1 MDHSLFRWINNL
13 TTRASWANGCVTF
26 YAQAAGIPLLAVLL
40 LVAYF
45 DARRRDDHMA
55 LAGVVWAGGAA
66 LVALGIGQVIG
77 NAINRSRPYEAL
89 TGAHVLVNRTADFSF
104 PSDHATVAGA
114 VAAGLLL
121 ANRRWGIVAS
131 VLAILLAFARVYVG
145 AHFPGDVAA
154 GLALGAITA
163 WAGHYVAVPV
173 LRRIV
178 DRLAATP
185 IRRFV
190 TAAPI
195 PSL

>member
-1 MDHSLFRWINNL
+1 MDHSLFRWINDL
-13 TTRASWANGCVTF
+13 TTRTSWANGSVTF
-26 YAQAAGIPLLAVLL
+26 YAQTAGISLLAVLL

-45 DARRRDDHMA
+45 DARRRDDRVA
-55 LAGVVWAGGAA
+55 LAGALWAGGAA

-77 NAINRSRPYEAL
+77 NAINRARPYETLAGL
-89 TGAHVLVNRTADFSF
+89 HVLVARTADFSF

-121 ANRRWGIVAS
+121 ANRRWGVVGS
-131 VLAILLAFARVYVG
+131 VLAGVLAFARVYVG

-163 WAGHYVAVPV
+163 WSGHFVAVPV
-173 LRRIV
+173 LRGIV
-178 DRLAATP
+178 DRLASTR

-190 TAAPI
+190 TAAR
-195 PSL
+195 

>member
-1 MDHSLFRWINNL
+1 MDHGLFRWINDL
-13 TTRASWANGCVTF
+13 TTQISWANGSVTF
-26 YAQAAGIPLLAVLL
+26 YAQTAGISLLAVLL

-45 DARRRDDHMA
+45 DARHRDDRVA
-55 LAGVVWAGGAA
+55 LAGALWAGGAA

-77 NAINRSRPYEAL
+77 NAINRSRPYETLA
-89 TGAHVLVNRTADFSF
+89 GVHVLVNRTADFSF
-104 PSDHATVAGA
+104 PSDHATVAGS

-121 ANRRWGIVAS
+121 ANRRWGIVGS
-131 VLAILLAFARVYVG
+131 VLAGVLAFARVYVG

-163 WAGHYVAVPV
+163 WAGRSVAVPV

-178 DRLAATP
+178 DRLASTS

-190 TAAPI
+190 TAAP
-195 PSL
+195 